1 MFARIVICVY
11 LSSFSVIAIADDFR
25 GLNWGASLAQVK
37 KTEKAEFFSES
48 ADRLMYTGTIAGISV
63 DIWYFF
69 LNGRLVKA
77 IYNSQESHVNKN
89 DFISDFQSVKG
100 LLQKKYG
107 TPILDKK
114 IWDGEY
120 YKDKPSQWGSAI
132 GAGQLKYTVQWETEH
147 TSIFSALLGDNFK
160 IAHVVQYNEKKSE
173 SEMDSIKEKATLE
186 QL

>member
-1 MFARIVICVY
+1 MY
-11 LSSFSVIAIADDFR
+11 LSFFSVIAMADDFR

-37 KTEKAEFFSES
+37 KTEKAKFFSES

-69 LNGRLVKA
+69 LNGHLVKA

-89 DFISDFQSVKG
+89 DFISDFQRVKE

-107 TPILDKK
+107 TPISDKE

-120 YKDKPSQWGSAI
+120 YKEKPSQWGSAI
-132 GAGQLKYTVQWETEH
+132 SAGQLSYLAQWETER
-147 TSIFSALLGDNFK
+147 TTVFSALTGDNFK
-160 IAHVVQYNEKKSE
+160 ISHAVRYSEKASE
-173 SEMDSIKEKATLE
+173 SEMDSIKEKEDLE